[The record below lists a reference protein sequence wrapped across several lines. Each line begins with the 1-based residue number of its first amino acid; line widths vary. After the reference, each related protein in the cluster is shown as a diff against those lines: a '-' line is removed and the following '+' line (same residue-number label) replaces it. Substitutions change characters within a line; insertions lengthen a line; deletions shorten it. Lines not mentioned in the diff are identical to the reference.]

1 MSDFQLGLLGVGAA
15 VVAGVLLYNRLQ
27 ERAVRREAE
36 RAFGSKHTDVLAGGV
51 LAGDAPAA
59 RQEPTLEGAAA
70 ASRGPGIQDD
80 ALPDSRADYVI
91 NLAPAASA
99 AAAGLLEAWTALE
112 HRFARRV
119 MLAGTDGDGWRR
131 VVPGDAGRFSA
142 LQAALQMVSRDG
154 VVAEAELLEFR
165 ALAET
170 LAAGI
175 GATVAAPEM
184 RAALD
189 AARELDAVCAEA
201 DIQVALHVVGVS
213 PDGLSM
219 EDARFQMQAR
229 ADGVTLSL
237 DVARTADPGRAFE
250 AMARAAAQLAAAE
263 GGRVV
268 DDNGSAVD
276 ERSLAVIA
284 AQVGTVR
291 DALAERGIE
300 PGGPL
305 ALRLFA

>member
-36 RAFGSKHTDVLAGGV
+36 RAFGSQHSDL

-59 RQEPTLEGAAA
+59 RQEPTLDAAA
-70 ASRGPGIQDD
+70 APVRGPGIQDD

-91 NLAPAASA
+91 NLAPASAVA
-99 AAAGLLEAWTALE
+99 AAAVLEAWTALE

-119 MLAGTDGDGWRR
+119 MLAGTDGEGWRR
-131 VVPGDAGRFSA
+131 LASGEAGRFSA

-165 ALAET
+165 ALVET

-175 GATVAAPEM
+175 GASVAAPEM
-184 RAALD
+184 RGALD
-189 AARELDAVCAEA
+189 AARELDAVCADA

-213 PDGLSM
+213 PGGLSM
-219 EDARFQMQAR
+219 EEPRFQMQAR

-276 ERSLAVIA
+276 ERALAGIA

-305 ALRLFA
+305 ALRLFS

>member
-15 VVAGVLLYNRLQ
+15 VVAGVLVYNRLQ
-27 ERAVRREAE
+27 ERAARREAE
-36 RAFGSKHTDVLAGGV
+36 RAFGSRHADVLAGE
-51 LAGDAPAA
+51 AAPA
-59 RQEPTLEGAAA
+59 RQEPTLDAAPEA
-70 ASRGPGIQDD
+70 TRGPGIQDD

-91 NLAPAASA
+91 NLAPASAVA
-99 AAAGLLEAWTALE
+99 AAALLEAWTALE
-112 HRFARRV
+112 HRFARRA

-131 VVPGDAGRFSA
+131 VAPGDAGRFSA

-154 VVAEAELLEFR
+154 VVPEAELLEFR
-165 ALAET
+165 ALVET

-175 GATVAAPEM
+175 GASVAAPEM

-201 DIQVALHVVGVS
+201 DIQVALHVTGVAPGS
-213 PDGLSM
+213 LPA
-219 EDARFQMQAR
+219 EDARFQVQAR
-229 ADGVTLSL
+229 PDGVTLSL
-237 DVARTADPGRAFE
+237 DVARSADPGRAFE
-250 AMARAAAQLAAAE
+250 AMARAAAQLAAAG

-268 DDNGSAVD
+268 DDNGHAVD
-276 ERSLAVIA
+276 ERALAGIA
-284 AQVGTVR
+284 TQVGTVR

-305 ALRLFA
+305 ALRIFS